1 MTDIYLYFLVSHYGL
16 YANAPVVAVLPSS
29 YHECGQAEQ
38 RLARLNGSVLLPA
51 QVAEADAVT
60 YEITKREAA
69 EHVAQKAIAEAKAE
83 RRMSWPGAADAKSNP
98 ANSLREQ
105 LAVRLRVRVQLI
117 GHARNNM

>member
-1 MTDIYLYFLVSHYGL
+1 MTEIYLYFLVSHYGL

-29 YHECGQAEQ
+29 HECGQAEQ

-69 EHVAQKAIAEAKAE
+69 ENIAQKAIAEAKAE

-98 ANSLREQ
+98 ANSLRCV
-105 LAVRLRVRVQLI
+105 VRIFARACMNSLI
-117 GHARNNM
+117 F